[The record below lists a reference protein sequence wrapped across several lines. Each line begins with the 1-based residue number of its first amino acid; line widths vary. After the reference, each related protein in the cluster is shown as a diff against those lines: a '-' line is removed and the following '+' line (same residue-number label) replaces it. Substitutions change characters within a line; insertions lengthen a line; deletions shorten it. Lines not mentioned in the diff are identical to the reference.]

1 MNRHLALAVIAVLCL
16 GLFCSYPSLNNQA
29 QAQGKAASAEAKITV
44 FSPMGTPPPI
54 KLKLMAPRLNT
65 LDGKTIYVVDQGY
78 LGTDNLLK
86 EMIVW
91 LEKEYPKANFV
102 FKRLGMSMGPEPP
115 PLFAEIKEKG
125 DAVIMGLGH

>member
-16 GLFCSYPSLNNQA
+16 GLFCSYPALNNQA
-29 QAQGKAASAEAKITV
+29 QAQGKAAPVEQKITV
-44 FSPMGTPPPI
+44 LSPMGAPPPI
-54 KLKLMAPRLNT
+54 KLKPMAPRLNT

-91 LEKEYPKANFV
+91 LEKEYPRTNFV
-102 FKRLGMSMGPEPP
+102 FKRLGMSMGSQPP

>member
-1 MNRHLALAVIAVLCL
+1 MNRHLALIGMLCL
-16 GLFCSYPSLNNQA
+16 GLFCSYSSLNNQA
-29 QAQGKAASAEAKITV
+29 QAQGKTVSAEGIITV
-44 FSPMGTPPPI
+44 LSPMGVPPPI
-54 KLKLMAPRLNT
+54 KLKSMAPRLNT

-91 LEKEYPKANFV
+91 LEKEYPKTHFV

>member
-1 MNRHLALAVIAVLCL
+1 MAVAGIVVLCL
-16 GLFCSYPSLNNQA
+16 CLFCSNPSLDS
-29 QAQGKAASAEAKITV
+29 QAQGKAAPAALKITV
-44 FSPMGTPPPI
+44 LNPLGTPPPI
-54 KLKLMAPRLNT
+54 KLKPMAPRLNT
-65 LDGKTIYVVDQGY
+65 LDGKTVYVVDQGY
-78 LGTDNLLK
+78 LGTDNLLR

-91 LEKEYPKANFV
+91 LEKEHPKTNFV